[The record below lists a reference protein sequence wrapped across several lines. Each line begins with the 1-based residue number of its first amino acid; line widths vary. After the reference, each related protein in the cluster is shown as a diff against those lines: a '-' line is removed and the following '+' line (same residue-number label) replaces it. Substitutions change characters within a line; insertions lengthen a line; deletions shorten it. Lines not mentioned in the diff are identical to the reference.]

1 MQTERTAE
9 TAGVGRELR
18 SWLLLGALFGAG
30 IFASLAGR
38 EVRSGAFL
46 IGDCPYYA
54 STAVSL
60 WEDGDLDL
68 ANQIRGGLAVHQKQI
83 ALGRDGRWLP
93 KHPVLMPVLSVP
105 FYALFGVAG
114 FLVFNVAVMLLLAS
128 VVYAIARIYLEAG
141 WALAAVVLVFGTSFL
156 REYVYNYSP
165 DLLSTL
171 LVLGG
176 ILLILRRHPF
186 PGGILL
192 GISVL
197 AKVTNLFVAGLV
209 LGLLPFRRG
218 GSETLKAAAGVV
230 PGVAGW
236 MLLNLALFGGATVT
250 GYDRTLVLQDG
261 VAQTVSH
268 KGFFD
273 LPLLEGM
280 TGQLFDPRAGLLT
293 TSPILL
299 LAVPGFLLFL
309 RRHPWDAALFLGI
322 SEFLFVLFSTYRWW
336 ATSHYGNRF
345 LMLPVTLACVP
356 IGFALQVLVERLRDV
371 PIRRR
376 AEAASGSR

>member
-1 MQTERTAE
+1 MQMEKAAKS
-9 TAGVGRELR
+9 AGFGGELR
-18 SWLLLGALFGAG
+18 ACLVLGALLGAW
-30 IFASLAGR
+30 IFVCLAGR

-68 ANQIRGGLAVHQKQI
+68 ANQIRGGLPAHQKQI

-105 FYALFGVAG
+105 FYVLFGVAG
-114 FLVFNVAVMLLLAS
+114 FLVFNVLVILL
-128 VVYAIARIYLEAG
+128 
-141 WALAAVVLVFGTSFL
+141 LAAVVYATARHYLDPGTAAAATALVFGGSFL

-176 ILLILRRHPF
+176 LLLILRRRPF
-186 PGGILL
+186 SGGMLL

-197 AKVTNLFVAGLV
+197 AKVTNLFVAALV
-209 LGLLPFRRG
+209 VGFLPFRRDRR
-218 GSETLKAAAGVV
+218 EAVRAAAGIL
-230 PGVAGW
+230 PGFAAW
-236 MLLNLALFGGATVT
+236 MLVNLALFGGPTVT
-250 GYDRTLVLQDG
+250 GYDRTLVLHDG

-280 TGQLFDPRAGLLT
+280 SGQLLDPRAGLLP

-299 LAVPGFLLFL
+299 LAIPGFVVFL
-309 RRHPWDAALFLGI
+309 RRHPWDGALFLGI
-322 SEFLFVLFSTYRWW
+322 SEFLFLLFSTYRWW

-345 LMLPVTLACVP
+345 LMVPVTLACVP
-356 IGFALQVLVERLRDV
+356 IGFALQVLVERGRAV
-371 PIRRR
+371 PVRRR

>member
-1 MQTERTAE
+1 MLTERTA
-9 TAGVGRELR
+9 GSGLGRELR
-18 SWLLLGALFGAG
+18 AWLLLGVLFCAGTFAALT
-30 IFASLAGR
+30 GR
-38 EVRSGAFL
+38 EVDSGAFL

-60 WEDGDLDL
+60 WHDGDLDL
-68 ANQIRGGLAVHQKQI
+68 ANQLRGGLTVHQKQI

-93 KHPVLMPVLSVP
+93 KHPVLMPMLSVP

-114 FLVFNVAVMLLLAS
+114 FLVFNVLVILL
-128 VVYAIARIYLEAG
+128 
-141 WALAAVVLVFGTSFL
+141 LAAVVYATARCYLDAGVAVAATTLLFVGSFL

-176 ILLILRRHPF
+176 ILLILKGRPL
-186 PGGILL
+186 PGGMLL

-197 AKVTNLFVAGLV
+197 AKVTNLFVALLV
-209 LGLLPFRRG
+209 VGFLPFRRSG
-218 GSETLKAAAGVV
+218 REAVRAAAGVL
-230 PGVAGW
+230 PGFAAW
-236 MLLNLALFGGATVT
+236 MLLNLALFGGPTVT
-250 GYDRTLVLQDG
+250 GYDRTLVLHDG

-280 TGQLFDPRAGLLT
+280 SGQLLDPRAGLLT

-299 LAVPGFLLFL
+299 LAIPGFVVFL
-309 RRHPWDAALFLGI
+309 RKHAWDGALFFGI
-322 SEFLFVLFSTYRWW
+322 SEFLFLLFSTYRWW

-356 IGFALQVLVERLRDV
+356 MGFALQVLVERRRAAET
-371 PIRRR
+371 RRR
-376 AEAASGSR
+376 APAASGSR